1 MSRVL
6 FHSLTIPPDQVS
18 TGILV
23 ADIAAKFHNKGTSIE
38 VLASTPQYRFD
49 SKEFSAEEMTKVKRN
64 IYTSNYKGVK
74 ITHLYASKR
83 SFNRI
88 TRLFQWI
95 SYHIK
100 SITYLTKNRK
110 NFDSIY
116 IFSYPPTMNLI
127 AIYSKKILKKKT
139 VYSVWELYP
148 EIASKLNELNSTLL
162 LNLFKRIDNFCLRV
176 IDNVV
181 VNSEELK
188 DYLVSKRNIEENK
201 VNVIY
206 HFSNEPEIAKPS
218 IMNKE
223 IMYAG
228 NLGTPQNLESFINI
242 FSEST
247 NKFNL
252 TIYGSGTQYERISNM
267 NSNNINVNSFVDR
280 KKLVELTKDIPYA
293 LVSLSPK
300 LTVEGFPG
308 KTFDYLKM
316 NKILIGYSNP
326 ESGLAKFIEK
336 YELGVNIS
344 PNVDN
349 IDEKFEQLQDKL
361 FIDRVYKNITKVNKF
376 KFLSKLTKKKIV
388 VLGGISTLSLID
400 I

>member
-110 NFDSIY
+110 NFDTIY

-148 EIASKLNELNSTLL
+148 EIASKLNELNSNLL
-162 LNLFKRIDNFCLRV
+162 LNLFKRIDNFCLRI

-188 DYLVSKRNIEENK
+188 DYLVSRRNIEENK

-206 HFSNEPEIAKPS
+206 HFSNEPEIPKPS

-242 FSEST
+242 FSEHT

-252 TIYGSGTQYERISNM
+252 TIYGSGSQYERISKM
-267 NSNNINVNSFVDR
+267 NSNNIKVNSFVDR
-280 KKLVELTKDIPYA
+280 QKLVELTKDIPYA

-349 IDEKFEQLQDKL
+349 IDEKFDQLQDKL
-361 FIDRVYKNITKVNKF
+361 FIDRVYKNITKVNNQ
-376 KFLSKLTKKKIV
+376 LANINIIADRY
-388 VLGGISTLSLID
+388 LGLI
-400 I
+400 

>member
-23 ADIAAKFHNKGTSIE
+23 ADIAAKFHNKGTPIE

-110 NFDSIY
+110 NFDTIY

-148 EIASKLNELNSTLL
+148 EIASKLNELNSNLL
-162 LNLFKRIDNFCLRV
+162 LNLFKRIDNFCLRI

-188 DYLVSKRNIEENK
+188 DYLVSRRNIEENK

-206 HFSNEPEIAKPS
+206 HFSNEPEIPKPS

-267 NSNNINVNSFVDR
+267 NSNNIKVNSFVDR

-349 IDEKFEQLQDKL
+349 IDEKFDQLQDKL
-361 FIDRVYKNITKVNKF
+361 FIDRVYKNITKVNNQ
-376 KFLSKLTKKKIV
+376 LADINIIADRY
-388 VLGGISTLSLID
+388 LGLI
-400 I
+400 

>member
-110 NFDSIY
+110 NFDTIY

-148 EIASKLNELNSTLL
+148 EIASKLNELNSNLL
-162 LNLFKRIDNFCLRV
+162 LNLFKRIDNFCLRI

-201 VNVIY
+201 INVIY
-206 HFSNEPEIAKPS
+206 HFSNEPEIPKPS

-242 FSEST
+242 FSENT

-252 TIYGSGTQYERISNM
+252 TIYGSGSQYERISNM
-267 NSNNINVNSFVDR
+267 NSNNIKVNSFVDR

-361 FIDRVYKNITKVNKF
+361 FIDRVYKNITKVNNQ
-376 KFLSKLTKKKIV
+376 LANINIIADRY
-388 VLGGISTLSLID
+388 LGLI
-400 I
+400 

>member
-242 FSEST
+242 FSQST

-252 TIYGSGTQYERISNM
+252 TIYGTGAQYERISNM
-267 NSNNINVNSFVDR
+267 NSNNISVNSFVNR

-361 FIDRVYKNITKVNKF
+361 FIDRVYKNITKVNNQ
-376 KFLSKLTKKKIV
+376 LADINIIADRY
-388 VLGGISTLSLID
+388 LGLI
-400 I
+400 

>member
-110 NFDSIY
+110 NFDTIY

-148 EIASKLNELNSTLL
+148 EIASKLNELNSNLL

-201 VNVIY
+201 INVIY
-206 HFSNEPEIAKPS
+206 HFSNEPEIPKPS

-361 FIDRVYKNITKVNKF
+361 FIDRVYKNITKVNNQ
-376 KFLSKLTKKKIV
+376 LADINIIADRY
-388 VLGGISTLSLID
+388 LGLI
-400 I
+400 

>member
-49 SKEFSAEEMTKVKRN
+49 SKEFSAEEMTKVKRK

-148 EIASKLNELNSTLL
+148 EIASKLNELNSNLL
-162 LNLFKRIDNFCLRV
+162 LNLFKRIDNFCLRI

-188 DYLVSKRNIEENK
+188 DYLVSRRNIEENK

-206 HFSNEPEIAKPS
+206 HFSNEPEIPKPS

-267 NSNNINVNSFVDR
+267 NSNNIKVNSFVDR

-361 FIDRVYKNITKVNKF
+361 FIDKVYKNITKVNNQLADINIIADKY
-376 KFLSKLTKKKIV
+376 
-388 VLGGISTLSLID
+388 LGLI
-400 I
+400 

>member
-23 ADIAAKFHNKGTSIE
+23 ADIAAKFQTKGISIE

-49 SKEFSAEEMTKVKRN
+49 SKEFSTEEMKKVKRN

-88 TRLFQWI
+88 TRLLQWI

-100 SITYLTKNRK
+100 SISYLTRNRK

-148 EIASKLNELNSTLL
+148 EIASKLNELNSSIL
-162 LNLFKRIDNFCLRV
+162 LNLFKRIDNFCLRI

-181 VNSEELK
+181 VNSQELK

-206 HFSNEPEIAKPS
+206 HFSNEPETPKPS

-242 FSEST
+242 FSES
-247 NKFNL
+247 NNNFNL
-252 TIYGSGTQYERISNM
+252 TIYGSGTQYERISKM
-267 NSNNINVNSFVDR
+267 VSNSIKVNSFVDR

-349 IDEKFEQLQDKL
+349 IDEKFQQLQDKL
-361 FIDRVYKNITKVNKF
+361 FIERVYKNITKVNNQLANINIIADKY
-376 KFLSKLTKKKIV
+376 
-388 VLGGISTLSLID
+388 LGLI
-400 I
+400 

>member
-206 HFSNEPEIAKPS
+206 HFSNESEIPKPS

-349 IDEKFEQLQDKL
+349 IDEKFDQLQDKL
-361 FIDRVYKNITKVNKF
+361 FIDRVYKNITKVNNQ
-376 KFLSKLTKKKIV
+376 LADINIIADRY
-388 VLGGISTLSLID
+388 LGLI
-400 I
+400 

>member
-148 EIASKLNELNSTLL
+148 EIASKLNELNSSLL

-206 HFSNEPEIAKPS
+206 HFSNEPVIPKPS

-344 PNVDN
+344 PNVNN

-361 FIDRVYKNITKVNKF
+361 FIDRVYKNITKVNNQ
-376 KFLSKLTKKKIV
+376 LADINIIADRY
-388 VLGGISTLSLID
+388 LGLI
-400 I
+400 

>member
-110 NFDSIY
+110 NFDTIY

-148 EIASKLNELNSTLL
+148 EIASKLNELNSNLL
-162 LNLFKRIDNFCLRV
+162 LNLFKRIDNFCLRI

-206 HFSNEPEIAKPS
+206 HFSNEPEIPKPS

-361 FIDRVYKNITKVNKF
+361 FIDRVYKNITKVNNQ
-376 KFLSKLTKKKIV
+376 LANINIIADRY
-388 VLGGISTLSLID
+388 LGLI
-400 I
+400 

>member
-1 MSRVL
+1 MNRVL

-110 NFDSIY
+110 NFDTIY

-148 EIASKLNELNSTLL
+148 EIASKLNELNSNLL
-162 LNLFKRIDNFCLRV
+162 LNLFKRIDNFCLRI

-188 DYLVSKRNIEENK
+188 DYLVSRRNIEENK

-206 HFSNEPEIAKPS
+206 HFSNEPEIPKPS

-267 NSNNINVNSFVDR
+267 NSNNIKVNSFVDR

-349 IDEKFEQLQDKL
+349 IDEKFQQLQDKL
-361 FIDRVYKNITKVNKF
+361 FIDRVYKNITKVNNQ
-376 KFLSKLTKKKIV
+376 LANINIIADRY
-388 VLGGISTLSLID
+388 LGLI
-400 I
+400 

>member
-49 SKEFSAEEMTKVKRN
+49 SKEFSAEEMTKVKRK

-148 EIASKLNELNSTLL
+148 EIASKLNELNSNLL
-162 LNLFKRIDNFCLRV
+162 LNLFKRIDNFCLRI

-188 DYLVSKRNIEENK
+188 DYLVSKRNIEDNK

-206 HFSNEPEIAKPS
+206 HFSNEPEVPKPS

-267 NSNNINVNSFVDR
+267 NSNNIKVNSFVDR

-349 IDEKFEQLQDKL
+349 IDEKFDQLQDKL
-361 FIDRVYKNITKVNKF
+361 FIDRVYKNIAKVNNQ
-376 KFLSKLTKKKIV
+376 LV
-388 VLGGISTLSLID
+388 NID
-400 I
+400 IIADRYLGLI

>member
-148 EIASKLNELNSTLL
+148 EIASKLNELNSSLL

-206 HFSNEPEIAKPS
+206 HFSNEPEIPKPS

-361 FIDRVYKNITKVNKF
+361 FIDKVYKNITKVNNQ
-376 KFLSKLTKKKIV
+376 LADINIIADRY
-388 VLGGISTLSLID
+388 LGLI
-400 I
+400 

>member
-148 EIASKLNELNSTLL
+148 EIASKLNELNSNLL
-162 LNLFKRIDNFCLRV
+162 LNLFKRIDNFCLRI

-188 DYLVSKRNIEENK
+188 DYLVSRRNIEENK

-206 HFSNEPEIAKPS
+206 HFSNEPEIPKPS

-267 NSNNINVNSFVDR
+267 NSNNIKVNSFVDR
-280 KKLVELTKDIPYA
+280 QKLVELTKDIPYA

-349 IDEKFEQLQDKL
+349 IDEKFDQLQDKL
-361 FIDRVYKNITKVNKF
+361 FIDRVYKNITKVNNQ
-376 KFLSKLTKKKIV
+376 LADINIIADRY
-388 VLGGISTLSLID
+388 LGLI
-400 I
+400 

>member
-110 NFDSIY
+110 NFDTIY

-148 EIASKLNELNSTLL
+148 EIASKLNELNSNLL
-162 LNLFKRIDNFCLRV
+162 LNLFKRIDNFCLRI

-188 DYLVSKRNIEENK
+188 DYLVSRRNIEENK

-206 HFSNEPEIAKPS
+206 HFSNEPEIPKPS
-218 IMNKE
+218 IINKE

-247 NKFNL
+247 HKFNL

-267 NSNNINVNSFVDR
+267 NSNNIKVNSFVDR

-349 IDEKFEQLQDKL
+349 IDEKFDQLQDKL
-361 FIDRVYKNITKVNKF
+361 FIDRVYKNITKVNNQ
-376 KFLSKLTKKKIV
+376 LANINIIADRY
-388 VLGGISTLSLID
+388 LGLI
-400 I
+400 

>member
-23 ADIAAKFHNKGTSIE
+23 ADIAAKFHNKGASIE

-110 NFDSIY
+110 NFDTIY

-148 EIASKLNELNSTLL
+148 EIASKLNELNSSLL
-162 LNLFKRIDNFCLRV
+162 LNLFKRIDNYCLRV

-206 HFSNEPEIAKPS
+206 HFSNEPEIPKPS

-267 NSNNINVNSFVDR
+267 NSNNIKVNSFVDR

-349 IDEKFEQLQDKL
+349 IDEKFDQLQDKL
-361 FIDRVYKNITKVNKF
+361 FIDRVYKNITKVNNQ
-376 KFLSKLTKKKIV
+376 LADINIIADRY
-388 VLGGISTLSLID
+388 LGLI
-400 I
+400 

>member
-100 SITYLTKNRK
+100 SISYLTKNRK

-206 HFSNEPEIAKPS
+206 HFSNEPEIPKPS

-361 FIDRVYKNITKVNKF
+361 FIDRVYKNITKVNNQ
-376 KFLSKLTKKKIV
+376 LADINIIADRY
-388 VLGGISTLSLID
+388 LGLI
-400 I
+400 

>member
-148 EIASKLNELNSTLL
+148 EIASKLNELNSSLL

-206 HFSNEPEIAKPS
+206 HFSNEPEIPKPS

-247 NKFNL
+247 YKFNL

-361 FIDRVYKNITKVNKF
+361 FIDRVYKNITKVNNQ
-376 KFLSKLTKKKIV
+376 LADINIIADRY
-388 VLGGISTLSLID
+388 LGLI
-400 I
+400 

>member
-18 TGILV
+18 TGKLV
-23 ADIAAKFHNKGTSIE
+23 ADIAAEFKTKGIPIE

-49 SKEFSAEEMTKVKRN
+49 SKEFSAEEMIKVKRN

-74 ITHLYASKR
+74 ITHLHASKR
-83 SFNRI
+83 SFSK
-88 TRLFQWI
+88 TKRLIQWI
-95 SYHIK
+95 NYHFK

-148 EIASKLNELNSTLL
+148 EIASKLNELNSSFL
-162 LNLFKRIDNFCLRV
+162 LNLFKRIDNFCLRI
-176 IDNVV
+176 IDDVV
-181 VNSEELK
+181 VNSQELK
-188 DYLVSKRNIEENK
+188 DYLVSKGNIDENK
-201 VNVIY
+201 INVIY
-206 HFSNEPEIAKPS
+206 HFSNDPQTPKPTK
-218 IMNKE
+218 INKE
-223 IMYAG
+223 VMYAG

-242 FSEST
+242 FSNNT
-247 NKFNL
+247 NEFNL
-252 TIYGSGTQYERISNM
+252 TIYGSGTQYERISQM
-267 NSNNINVNSFVDR
+267 NSNNIKVNSFVDR

-293 LVSLSPK
+293 LISLSPK

-349 IDEKFEQLQDKL
+349 LDEKLYQLQDEQ
-361 FIDRVYKNITKVNKF
+361 FIDRVYKNITKVNDQLANINIIAEKYF
-376 KFLSKLTKKKIV
+376 E
-388 VLGGISTLSLID
+388 LI
-400 I
+400 

>member
-18 TGILV
+18 TGKLV
-23 ADIAAKFHNKGTSIE
+23 ADIAAEFKTKGIPIE

-49 SKEFSAEEMTKVKRN
+49 SKDFLDEEMIKVKRN

-74 ITHLYASKR
+74 ITHLHASKR
-83 SFNRI
+83 SFSR
-88 TRLFQWI
+88 TKRLIQWI
-95 SYHIK
+95 NYHFK

-148 EIASKLNELNSTLL
+148 EIASKLNELNSSFL
-162 LNLFKRIDNFCLRV
+162 LNLFKRVDNFCLRI
-176 IDNVV
+176 IDDVV
-181 VNSEELK
+181 VNSQELK
-188 DYLVSKRNIEENK
+188 DYLVSKRNIDENK
-201 VNVIY
+201 INVIY
-206 HFSNEPEIAKPS
+206 HFSNEPQTPKPT
-218 IMNKE
+218 IINKE

-242 FSEST
+242 FSNSNNE
-247 NKFNL
+247 FNL
-252 TIYGSGTQYERISNM
+252 TIYGSGTQYERISKI
-267 NSNNINVNSFVDR
+267 NSNNIKVNSFVDR

-293 LVSLSPK
+293 LISLSPK

-326 ESGLAKFIEK
+326 QSGLAKFIEK

-349 IDEKFEQLQDKL
+349 LDEKLYQLQDEQ
-361 FIDRVYKNITKVNKF
+361 FIDRVYKNITKVNDQLANINVIAEKYF
-376 KFLSKLTKKKIV
+376 E
-388 VLGGISTLSLID
+388 LI
-400 I
+400 

>member
-110 NFDSIY
+110 NFDTIY

-148 EIASKLNELNSTLL
+148 EIASKLNELNSNLL
-162 LNLFKRIDNFCLRV
+162 LNLFKRIDNFCLRI
-176 IDNVV
+176 IDYVV

-206 HFSNEPEIAKPS
+206 HFSNEPEIPKPS

-267 NSNNINVNSFVDR
+267 NSKNINVNSFVDR

-361 FIDRVYKNITKVNKF
+361 FIDRVYKNITKVNNQ
-376 KFLSKLTKKKIV
+376 LADINIIADRY
-388 VLGGISTLSLID
+388 LGLI
-400 I
+400 

>member
-110 NFDSIY
+110 NFDTIY

-148 EIASKLNELNSTLL
+148 EIASKLNELNSNLL
-162 LNLFKRIDNFCLRV
+162 LNLFKRIDNFCLRI

-188 DYLVSKRNIEENK
+188 DYLVSRRNIEENK

-206 HFSNEPEIAKPS
+206 HFSNEPEIPKPS
-218 IMNKE
+218 IINKE

-242 FSEST
+242 FSENT

-252 TIYGSGTQYERISNM
+252 TIYGSGSQYEQISNM
-267 NSNNINVNSFVDR
+267 NSNNIKVNSFVDR

-349 IDEKFEQLQDKL
+349 INEKFDQLQDKL
-361 FIDRVYKNITKVNKF
+361 FIDRVYKNITKVNNQ
-376 KFLSKLTKKKIV
+376 LANINIIADRY
-388 VLGGISTLSLID
+388 LGLI
-400 I
+400 

>member
-188 DYLVSKRNIEENK
+188 DYLVRKRNIEENK

-206 HFSNEPEIAKPS
+206 HFSNEPEIPKPS

-228 NLGTPQNLESFINI
+228 NLGTPQNLESFISI

-361 FIDRVYKNITKVNKF
+361 FIDRVYKNITKVNNQ
-376 KFLSKLTKKKIV
+376 LADINIIADRY
-388 VLGGISTLSLID
+388 LGLI
-400 I
+400 

>member
-110 NFDSIY
+110 NFDTIY

-148 EIASKLNELNSTLL
+148 EIASKLNELNSNLL
-162 LNLFKRIDNFCLRV
+162 LNLFKRIDNFCLKI

-206 HFSNEPEIAKPS
+206 HFSNEPEIPKPS

-252 TIYGSGTQYERISNM
+252 TIYGSGTQYERIFNM
-267 NSNNINVNSFVDR
+267 NSNKIKVNSFVDR

-349 IDEKFEQLQDKL
+349 IDEKFDQLQDKL
-361 FIDRVYKNITKVNKF
+361 FIDRVYKNITKVNNQ
-376 KFLSKLTKKKIV
+376 LADINIIADRY
-388 VLGGISTLSLID
+388 LGLI
-400 I
+400 

>member
-88 TRLFQWI
+88 TRLFQWV

-148 EIASKLNELNSTLL
+148 EIASKLNELNSSLL

-206 HFSNEPEIAKPS
+206 HFSNEPEIPKPS

-361 FIDRVYKNITKVNKF
+361 FIDRVYKNITKVNNQ
-376 KFLSKLTKKKIV
+376 LADINIIADRY
-388 VLGGISTLSLID
+388 LGLI
-400 I
+400 

>member
-148 EIASKLNELNSTLL
+148 EIASKLNELNSSLL
-162 LNLFKRIDNFCLRV
+162 LNLFKRIDNFCLRI

-188 DYLVSKRNIEENK
+188 DYLVSKRNIEEKK

-206 HFSNEPEIAKPS
+206 HFSNEPEVPKPS

-267 NSNNINVNSFVDR
+267 SSNNINVNSFVDR

-349 IDEKFEQLQDKL
+349 IDEKFDQLQDKL
-361 FIDRVYKNITKVNKF
+361 FIDRVYKNITKVNNQ
-376 KFLSKLTKKKIV
+376 LANINIIADRY
-388 VLGGISTLSLID
+388 LGLI
-400 I
+400 

>member
-38 VLASTPQYRFD
+38 ILASTPQYRFD

-148 EIASKLNELNSTLL
+148 EIASKLNELNSSLL

-206 HFSNEPEIAKPS
+206 HFSNEPEIPKPS

-361 FIDRVYKNITKVNKF
+361 FIDRVYKNITKVNNQ
-376 KFLSKLTKKKIV
+376 LADINIIADRY
-388 VLGGISTLSLID
+388 LGLI
-400 I
+400 

>member
-148 EIASKLNELNSTLL
+148 EIASKLNELNSNLL
-162 LNLFKRIDNFCLRV
+162 LNLFKRIDNFCLRI

-188 DYLVSKRNIEENK
+188 DYLVSRRNIEENK

-206 HFSNEPEIAKPS
+206 HFSNEPEIPKPS
-218 IMNKE
+218 IINKE

-349 IDEKFEQLQDKL
+349 IDEKFDQLQDKL
-361 FIDRVYKNITKVNKF
+361 FIDRVYKNITKVNNQ
-376 KFLSKLTKKKIV
+376 LANINIIADRY
-388 VLGGISTLSLID
+388 LGLI
-400 I
+400 

>member
-1 MSRVL
+1 MNRVL

-148 EIASKLNELNSTLL
+148 EIASKLNELNSNLL

-206 HFSNEPEIAKPS
+206 HFSNEPEIPKPS

-349 IDEKFEQLQDKL
+349 IDEKFQQLQDKV
-361 FIDRVYKNITKVNKF
+361 FIDRVYKNITKVNNQ
-376 KFLSKLTKKKIV
+376 LADINIIADRY
-388 VLGGISTLSLID
+388 LGLI
-400 I
+400 

>member
-148 EIASKLNELNSTLL
+148 EIASKLNELNSNLL
-162 LNLFKRIDNFCLRV
+162 LNLFKRIDNFCLRI

-206 HFSNEPEIAKPS
+206 HFSNEPEIPKPS

-267 NSNNINVNSFVDR
+267 NSNNINVNTFVDR
-280 KKLVELTKDIPYA
+280 KQLVELTKDIPYA

-349 IDEKFEQLQDKL
+349 IDEKIDQLQDKL
-361 FIDRVYKNITKVNKF
+361 FIDRVYKNITKVNNQ
-376 KFLSKLTKKKIV
+376 LADISIIADRY
-388 VLGGISTLSLID
+388 LGLI
-400 I
+400 

>member
-110 NFDSIY
+110 NFDTIY

-148 EIASKLNELNSTLL
+148 EIASKLNELNSNLL
-162 LNLFKRIDNFCLRV
+162 LNLFKRIDNFCLRI
-176 IDNVV
+176 IDYVV

-206 HFSNEPEIAKPS
+206 HFSNEPEIPKPS

-361 FIDRVYKNITKVNKF
+361 FIDRVYKNITKVNNQ
-376 KFLSKLTKKKIV
+376 LADINIIADRY
-388 VLGGISTLSLID
+388 LGLI
-400 I
+400 

>member
-148 EIASKLNELNSTLL
+148 EIASKLNELNSNLL
-162 LNLFKRIDNFCLRV
+162 LNLFKRIDNFCLRI

-206 HFSNEPEIAKPS
+206 HFSNEPEIPKPS

-267 NSNNINVNSFVDR
+267 NSNNIKVNSFVDR

-361 FIDRVYKNITKVNKF
+361 FIDRVYKNITKVNNQ
-376 KFLSKLTKKKIV
+376 LADISIIADRY
-388 VLGGISTLSLID
+388 LGLI
-400 I
+400 

>member
-110 NFDSIY
+110 NFDTIY

-148 EIASKLNELNSTLL
+148 EIASKLNELNSNLL

-206 HFSNEPEIAKPS
+206 HFSNEPEIPKPS

-267 NSNNINVNSFVDR
+267 NSNNIKVNSFVDR

-349 IDEKFEQLQDKL
+349 IDEKFDQLQDKL
-361 FIDRVYKNITKVNKF
+361 FIDRVYKNITKVNNQ
-376 KFLSKLTKKKIV
+376 LADINIIADRY
-388 VLGGISTLSLID
+388 LGLI
-400 I
+400 

>member
-49 SKEFSAEEMTKVKRN
+49 SKEFSAEEMTRVKRN

-206 HFSNEPEIAKPS
+206 HFSNEPEIPKPS

-361 FIDRVYKNITKVNKF
+361 FIDRVYKNITKVNNQ
-376 KFLSKLTKKKIV
+376 LADINIIADRY
-388 VLGGISTLSLID
+388 LGLI
-400 I
+400 

>member
-110 NFDSIY
+110 NFDTIY

-148 EIASKLNELNSTLL
+148 EIASKLNELNSNLL
-162 LNLFKRIDNFCLRV
+162 LNLFKRIDNFCLRI

-201 VNVIY
+201 LYVIY
-206 HFSNEPEIAKPS
+206 HFSNEPEIPKPS

-242 FSEST
+242 FSENT

-252 TIYGSGTQYERISNM
+252 TIYGSGSQYERISNM
-267 NSNNINVNSFVDR
+267 NSNNIKVNSFVDR

-361 FIDRVYKNITKVNKF
+361 FIDRVYKNITKVNNQ
-376 KFLSKLTKKKIV
+376 LADINIIADRY
-388 VLGGISTLSLID
+388 LGLI
-400 I
+400 

>member
-6 FHSLTIPPDQVS
+6 FHSLTFPPDQVS

-148 EIASKLNELNSTLL
+148 EIASKLNELNSSLL

-206 HFSNEPEIAKPS
+206 HFSNEPEITKPS

-349 IDEKFEQLQDKL
+349 IDEKFQQLQDKL
-361 FIDRVYKNITKVNKF
+361 FIDRVYKNITKVNNQ
-376 KFLSKLTKKKIV
+376 LADINIIADRY
-388 VLGGISTLSLID
+388 LGLI
-400 I
+400 

>member
-148 EIASKLNELNSTLL
+148 EIASKLNELNSSLL

-206 HFSNEPEIAKPS
+206 HFSNEPEIPKPS

-267 NSNNINVNSFVDR
+267 NSNNIKVNSFVDR

-361 FIDRVYKNITKVNKF
+361 FIDRVYKNITKVNNQ
-376 KFLSKLTKKKIV
+376 LADINIIADRY
-388 VLGGISTLSLID
+388 LGLI
-400 I
+400 

>member
-148 EIASKLNELNSTLL
+148 EIASKLNELNSSLL
-162 LNLFKRIDNFCLRV
+162 LNLFKRIDNFCLRI

-206 HFSNEPEIAKPS
+206 HFSNEPEIPKPS

-361 FIDRVYKNITKVNKF
+361 FIDRVYKNITKVNNQ
-376 KFLSKLTKKKIV
+376 LADINIIADRY
-388 VLGGISTLSLID
+388 LGLI
-400 I
+400 

>member
-148 EIASKLNELNSTLL
+148 EIASKLNELNSNLL
-162 LNLFKRIDNFCLRV
+162 LNLFKRIDNFCLRI

-206 HFSNEPEIAKPS
+206 HFSNEPEIPKPS

-267 NSNNINVNSFVDR
+267 NSNNIKVNSFVDR

-349 IDEKFEQLQDKL
+349 IDEKIDQLQDKL
-361 FIDRVYKNITKVNKF
+361 FIDRVYKNITKVNNQLANINIIADKY
-376 KFLSKLTKKKIV
+376 
-388 VLGGISTLSLID
+388 LGLI
-400 I
+400 